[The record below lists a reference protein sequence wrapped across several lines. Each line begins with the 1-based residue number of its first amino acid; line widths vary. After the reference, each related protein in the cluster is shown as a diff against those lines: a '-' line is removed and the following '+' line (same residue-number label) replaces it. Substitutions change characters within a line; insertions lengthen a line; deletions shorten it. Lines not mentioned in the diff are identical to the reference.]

1 MRLDLHHAGDTP
13 ITDVLGVNVVVII
26 VNVHIIACTYIT
38 LFSFFLPCFSFT
50 RYFFPTDLTETLK
63 NILVLIHAVLI
74 SIIMSIKWVKC
85 ILFC

>member
-38 LFSFFLPCFSFT
+38 LFSFFLPCFSFMQ
-50 RYFFPTDLTETLK
+50 YFFPTDLTETLK